1 MNKFFRLS
9 LLALSS
15 VILFSC
21 GTKPA
26 PADGDDGFR
35 SMIRLWMAHHEDE
48 ALNSSLM
55 DAFAKYPDCCDEVW
69 FEFDCIPGE
78 SKASMDEKA
87 EKLKAAAERMRAA
100 GIVVSTQVVAIGHP
114 QGEPAFPNDP
124 ESLKKNRYGYRP
136 VVSNTGYA
144 ATTQTCPRD
153 TAFANFHARVY
164 AHYCGAVKPYAVYID
179 DDLRV
184 VSHNPAPVICFCDE
198 CLKLFGERTGTG
210 WTRASLT
217 KALEDN
223 VPAGIRKE
231 WVKFSAEGLAQY
243 ARTVSRAVHEVT
255 PETRMGYQDVAFH
268 EMLFEN
274 WDWKPLLDAM
284 REETG
289 LEPVV
294 RPGHGYY
301 NDWTPRDMFSKAYGI
316 SRQIHRM
323 PDYVSSFSPEI
334 EGYLHKSTGKSP
346 QGLCTETMLYL
357 GIGANSMSYAII
369 CGNNEPMEWYA
380 DNYFRYLDMYH
391 DLFKGFVAF
400 NKESHPAG
408 IGSYVSPNQID
419 RDVHTFDQIS
429 SSPHGSEIVGL
440 APLGVPFTPESP
452 WCTAT
457 TLDGYAIDG
466 MLEAEIDSLVNA
478 GGVVMT
484 KAAWDKFES
493 RGHASGLREIPGTG
507 FETPSGTRIA
517 VLANFGTD
525 WTGAERNHILDIF
538 DWVSGDKVSA
548 RIMSSVQ
555 ANVIPRVT
563 DDGRLR
569 SLVYVNTCITDQEN
583 VELRLRNCPD
593 GARFVWHSAREGAV
607 GLTATEKD
615 GDIFVTVPYVKAWDA
630 GWMSVE

>member
-1 MNKFFRLS
+1 MKNFLRYC
-9 LLALSS
+9 LLALS
-15 VILFSC
+15 LAALCSC
-21 GTKPA
+21 A
-26 PADGDDGFR
+26 ADTVSDDADGFR

-48 ALNSSLM
+48 ALNAQLM
-55 DAFAKYPDCCDEVW
+55 DAFAKYPGCCDEVW

-78 SKASMDEKA
+78 SQASMDEKA

-114 QGEPAFPNDP
+114 EGGGPFSNDP
-124 ESLKKNRYGYRP
+124 ESLRTNKYGYRP

-164 AHYCGAVKPYAVYID
+164 AHYCGAIKPYAVYID
-179 DDLRV
+179 DDLRA

-198 CLKLFGERTGTG
+198 CLKLFSERTGTV
-210 WTRASLT
+210 WTRESLT
-217 KALEDN
+217 KAIEANEPSD
-223 VPAGIRKE
+223 IRKE
-231 WVKFSAEGLAQY
+231 WVDFSQEGLAQY
-243 ARTVSRAVHEVT
+243 ARTVSRAVHEVS
-255 PETRMGYQDVAFH
+255 PGTRMGYQDVAFH
-268 EMLFEN
+268 EMLFEG
-274 WDWKPLLDAM
+274 WDWKQILDAM

-289 LEPVV
+289 IEPVV

-301 NDWTPRDMFSKAYGI
+301 NDWTPRDMFTKAYGI

-323 PDYVSSFSPEI
+323 PEYIRSFSPEI

-391 DLFKGFVAF
+391 GLFKGFVAF
-400 NKESHPAG
+400 NKDSHPAG
-408 IGSYVSPNQID
+408 IGSYVSPNQIN
-419 RDVHTFDQIS
+419 RNVHTMDRIAY
-429 SSPHGSEIVGL
+429 SPHGSEIVGL

-457 TLDGYAIDG
+457 TLDGHAIEG
-466 MLEAEIDSLVNA
+466 MTEPEIDSLVNA
-478 GGVVMT
+478 GGVVMNAEAW
-484 KAAWDKFES
+484 AAFER
-493 RGHASGLREIPGTG
+493 RGHASRLKEVPGMG
-507 FETPSGTRIA
+507 YETASGTRIA
-517 VLANFGTD
+517 VLNNFGTD
-525 WTGAERNHILDIF
+525 WTGAERNHILDLF
-538 DWVSGDKVSA
+538 DWVSGGRTYA

-555 ANVIPRVT
+555 ANVIPRID
-563 DDGRLR
+563 DDGQLR
-569 SLVYVNTCITDQEN
+569 SLVYVNCCISDQEN
-583 VELRLRNCPD
+583 VELRLSGCPD
-593 GARFVWHSAREGAV
+593 VSRLVWHSAREGSV
-607 GLTATEKD
+607 RLRPTKKD
-615 GDIFVTVPYVKAWDA
+615 GDIYVTVPFVKAWDA